1 LMRTSA
7 WRRAALSVESVQK
20 YAPLVPWRSCMKN
33 KYDMLIIGG
42 GPAGAIAAK
51 TAVEKGLSVCL
62 VEKRPAIGAPVRCAE
77 GLGKEALHEFIDPD
91 PKWISAEM
99 TGASIVAPDG
109 FLMKLESKFAGSKVG
124 YILDRKVF
132 DRELVW
138 RAAEAGADVAVKS
151 RASAPIMENGCV
163 KGAKIESCGKVSE
176 IVAEIVIAADGVES
190 KFSRWCGID
199 TTVPVREIMSSVQ
212 YVLADIDIDQQS
224 TVFYL
229 GNEIAPEGYL
239 WVFPKGDRIANVG
252 IGISGKK
259 SGEGHRAKDYL
270 ERFVKKTFPCGKPI
284 EYIAGGVSVC
294 RPLDC
299 TVTDGLIIA
308 GDAARVV
315 DPLTGGGIYNG
326 MYTGKLAAEVAA
338 ECIGTCD
345 VSKTALMKYDKTWRA
360 SKMGKSIERNYHIKE
375 YLIRQPDK
383 KLNEIIHSV
392 SKLNLSD
399 FTTLSLIKEIIQV
412 NPKLMI
418 ELGTLAASIR

>member
-1 LMRTSA
+1 
-7 WRRAALSVESVQK
+7 
-20 YAPLVPWRSCMKN
+20 MKD
-33 KYDMLIIGG
+33 KYDVLVIGG
-42 GPAGAIAAK
+42 GPAGALAAK
-51 TAVEKGLSVCL
+51 TAVEKGLSACI
-62 VEKRPAIGAPVRCAE
+62 VEKRPAIGAPIRCAE
-77 GLGKEALHEFIDPD
+77 GIGKEALCEFIEPN
-91 PKWISAEM
+91 PRWISAEM
-99 TGASIVAPDG
+99 TGAAIVAPDG
-109 FLMKLESKFAGSKVG
+109 FLMKLESKLAGNKVG
-124 YILDRKVF
+124 YILDRKFF

-163 KGAKIESCGKVSE
+163 KGAKIESCGQITKVTAG
-176 IVAEIVIAADGVES
+176 VVIAADGVES

-212 YVLADIDIDQQS
+212 YLMADIDIDAHS

-239 WVFPKGDRIANVG
+239 WIFPKGERCANVG

-270 ERFVKKTFPCGKPI
+270 DRFVKKTFPEGKPI

-294 RPLDC
+294 RPLEC
-299 TVTDGLIIA
+299 TVADGLLIA

-326 MYTGKLAAEVAA
+326 MYTGRLAAEVAT

-345 VSKTALMKYDKTWRA
+345 VSKPALMKYDRTWRA
-360 SKMGKSIERNYHIKE
+360 SKMGKALVRNYQIKE
-375 YLIRQPDK
+375 YLIRQSDA

-399 FTTLSLIKEIIQV
+399 FTTLSLIKEIIRV
-412 NPKLMI
+412 NPKLMLD
-418 ELGTLAASIR
+418 LGTLAASIR

>member
-1 LMRTSA
+1 
-7 WRRAALSVESVQK
+7 
-20 YAPLVPWRSCMKN
+20 MKN
-33 KYDMLIIGG
+33 EYDVLVIGG

-51 TAVEKGLSVCL
+51 TAVEKGLSACI

-77 GLGKEALHEFIDPD
+77 GIGKEALHEFIDPD
-91 PKWISAEM
+91 PRWISAEM

-109 FLMKLESKFAGSKVG
+109 FLMKLESELAGNKVG
-124 YILDRKVF
+124 YILDRKFF

-138 RAAEAGADVAVKS
+138 RAAEAGADVAVKT
-151 RASAPIMENGCV
+151 RASAPIMEKGFV
-163 KGAKIESCGKVSE
+163 KGAKVECCGQVTSV
-176 IVAEIVIAADGVES
+176 IADIVIAADGVES

-212 YVLADIDIDQQS
+212 YVMADIDIDAHS

-239 WVFPKGDRIANVG
+239 WVFPKGRRSANVG

-270 ERFVKKTFPCGKPI
+270 DRFVKKTFPKGKQI

-299 TVTDGLIIA
+299 TVADGLIIT

-315 DPLTGGGIYNG
+315 DPLTGGGIYNS
-326 MYTGKLAAEVAA
+326 MYTGRLAADVAA
-338 ECIGTCD
+338 ECIGKGD
-345 VSKTALMKYDKTWRA
+345 VSKPALMVYDKTWRA
-360 SKMGKSIERNYHIKE
+360 SKMGKAIERNYHIKE
-375 YLIRQPDK
+375 YLIKQPDA

-392 SKLNLSD
+392 SKLNLKE
-399 FTTLSLIKEIIQV
+399 FTTLSLIKEIIMV
-412 NPKLMI
+412 NPKLML
-418 ELGTLAASIR
+418 ELGALAASIR

>member
-1 LMRTSA
+1 MRISA
-7 WRRAALSVESVQK
+7 LRRTARAVESVQK
-20 YAPLVPWRSCMKN
+20 YALWVLWRLLMKGEYDVLV
-33 KYDMLIIGG
+33 IGG

-51 TAVEKGLSVCL
+51 TAVEKGLSACI
-62 VEKRPAIGAPVRCAE
+62 VEKRPAIGAPIRCAE
-77 GLGKEALHEFIDPD
+77 GIGKEALHEFIEPN
-91 PKWISAEM
+91 PRWISAEM
-99 TGASIVAPDG
+99 TGAAIVAPDG
-109 FLMKLESKFAGSKVG
+109 FLMKLESKFAGNKVG
-124 YILDRKVF
+124 YILDRKFF

-163 KGAKIESCGKVSE
+163 KGAKVESCGQITKVSAG
-176 IVAEIVIAADGVES
+176 VVIAADGVES

-212 YVLADIDIDQQS
+212 YLMADIDIDAHT

-239 WVFPKGDRIANVG
+239 WIFPKGERCANVG

-259 SGEGHRAKDYL
+259 SGKGHRAKDYL
-270 ERFVKKTFPCGKPI
+270 DRFVKKTFPNGKPI
-284 EYIAGGVSVC
+284 ECIAGGVSVC
-294 RPLDC
+294 QPLDC
-299 TVTDGLIIA
+299 TVADGLIIA

-326 MYTGKLAAEVAA
+326 MYTGRLAAEVAS
-338 ECIGTCD
+338 ECIEKCD
-345 VSKTALMKYDKTWRA
+345 VSKTALMKYDKTWRG
-360 SKMGKSIERNYHIKE
+360 SKMGKAIERNYHIKE
-375 YLIRQPDK
+375 YLIRQPDT

-399 FTTLSLIKEIIQV
+399 FTTLSLIKEIIRV
-412 NPKLMI
+412 NPKLML